1 MQFEDRFGIRSLWI
15 FERTNSHMDPVCMS
29 SCCSG
34 LSADGAEAG
43 FVTDDDDEHDTD
55 DNDDGER

>member
-1 MQFEDRFGIRSLWI
+1 MD
-15 FERTNSHMDPVCMS
+15 FERTNSHMDPACMS

-55 DNDDGER
+55 DNDDGE